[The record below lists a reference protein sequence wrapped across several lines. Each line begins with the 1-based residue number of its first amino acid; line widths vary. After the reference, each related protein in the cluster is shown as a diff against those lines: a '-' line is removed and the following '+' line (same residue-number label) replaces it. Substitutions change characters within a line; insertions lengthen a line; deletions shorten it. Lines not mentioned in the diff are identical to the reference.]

1 MDDAL
6 VVGIIFFS
14 IVAIVKIVSDGNI
27 KKRLIDKG
35 LAEEKVRHLF
45 VPAELSV
52 LSNLK
57 WGMVL
62 FGIGVAALLSN
73 LLPYR
78 WSDEGTFGL
87 ILVFA
92 GLGFLIYY
100 PLAQKRLKEI
110 DRKRDQSER

>member
-1 MDDAL
+1 MDDVL
-6 VVGIIFFS
+6 IVGIVFFS
-14 IVAIVKIVSDGNI
+14 VVAIVKIISDANT
-27 KKRLIDKG
+27 KKKLLDKG
-35 LAEEKVRHLF
+35 LADEKVQHLF
-45 VPAELSV
+45 VPAEITV

-62 FGIGVAALLSN
+62 VGIGAATLLSN

-100 PLAQKRLKEI
+100 PLAQRRLKEI
-110 DRKRDQSER
+110 ERKRNQSVH